1 MALSKLQLWFLANL
15 NTKLITGYV
24 SIYYFYIQDISQG
37 HKLSQIHVLG
47 LNIPY
52 LMFIVSPQNDFVA
65 AISNATHR
73 EKYIQFGIECAKCAI
88 FEDLSC
94 KSISD

>member
-24 SIYYFYIQDISQG
+24 SIYYFYVHDISQG
-37 HKLSQIHVLG
+37 YKLSQIHIRG
-47 LNIPY
+47 LNLPY

-65 AISNATHR
+65 AIGTAVHQ
-73 EKYIQFGIECAKCAI
+73 K
-88 FEDLSC
+88 
-94 KSISD
+94 